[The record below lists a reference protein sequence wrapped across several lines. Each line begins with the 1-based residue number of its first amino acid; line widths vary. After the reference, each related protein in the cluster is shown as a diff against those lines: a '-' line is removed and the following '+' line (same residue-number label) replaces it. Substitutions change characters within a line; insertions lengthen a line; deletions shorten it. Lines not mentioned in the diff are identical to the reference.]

1 MSARRAAYG
10 SIAAL
15 KKIENRKIETAS
27 GTSDAVAAEA
37 TRKNSAESGMQ
48 TAMNGRRRPRRVQ
61 MRSDAA
67 PTVGWITTPSML
79 RVLER
84 RPVRRSGAPAAFSAS
99 GRRKLLNA
107 KNAPAP
113 IEPAEYKSIVRSPIS
128 MREPEPKRYYN
139 WLQIAAPTIEQM
151 FYRRPK
157 TCDNRREE
165 GRAWS

>member
-10 SIAAL
+10 SVAAL

-37 TRKNSAESGMQ
+37 TRKNAADSGMQ
-48 TAMNGRRRPRRVQ
+48 MAMNGRRRPKRVQ

-67 PTVGWITTPSML
+67 PTVGWMTTPSML

-84 RPVRRSGAPAAFSAS
+84 RPVRRSGAPAALSAR

-113 IEPAEYKSIVRSPIS
+113 IEPAE
-128 MREPEPKRYYN
+128 
-139 WLQIAAPTIEQM
+139 
-151 FYRRPK
+151 
-157 TCDNRREE
+157 
-165 GRAWS
+165 